1 MNFLLQSVQM
11 EVSATQTRSKLMEQ
25 TVLPTD
31 AKTSDKISLVLQT
44 IDKLLQIK
52 NKRYGDSMQKPVK
65 VFVKDADN
73 LTNDIAL
80 RKRLDEKLARI
91 ANADELRKND
101 TADLIGYLVLLCIE
115 KNWLNFED
123 LID

>member
-1 MNFLLQSVQM
+1 
-11 EVSATQTRSKLMEQ
+11 MEQ
-25 TVLPTD
+25 AASPKD
-31 AKTSDKISLVLQT
+31 ANTSDKISLVLQSL
-44 IDKLLQIK
+44 DMLLQTK
-52 NKRYGDSMQKPVK
+52 NKRYGDSMQKPVN
-65 VFVKDADN
+65 VFVKAKDN

-91 ANADELRKND
+91 ANAEELRKND

-115 KNWLNFED
+115 KDWLNFDD

>member
-1 MNFLLQSVQM
+1 
-11 EVSATQTRSKLMEQ
+11 MEQ
-25 TVLPTD
+25 EALPKD
-31 AKTSDKISLVLQT
+31 AKTSDKISLVLQS
-44 IDKLLQIK
+44 IEKLLQVK
-52 NKRYGDSMQKPVK
+52 NQRYGDSMQKPVN

-73 LTNDIAL
+73 LTNDKAL

-101 TADLIGYLVLLCIE
+101 VADLIGYLVLLCIE
-115 KNWLNFED
+115 KDWLNFDD

>member
-1 MNFLLQSVQM
+1 
-11 EVSATQTRSKLMEQ
+11 MEQ
-25 TVLPTD
+25 TALPTD
-31 AKTSDKISLVLQT
+31 AKTSDKISLVLQSL
-44 IDKLLQIK
+44 DKLLQVK
-52 NKRYGDSMQKPVK
+52 NQRYGDSMQNPVK
-65 VFVKDADN
+65 VFVKYSDK

-101 TADLIGYLVLLCIE
+101 VADLIGYLVLLCVD
-115 KNWLNFED
+115 KHWLNFED

>member
-1 MNFLLQSVQM
+1 MDVHIGMTTADKIKKVL
-11 EVSATQTRSKLMEQ
+11 VSAEH
-25 TVLPTD
+25 
-31 AKTSDKISLVLQT
+31 
-44 IDKLLQIK
+44 LLQIK
-52 NKRYGDSMQKPVK
+52 NRRYGDSMQKPVN
-65 VFVKDADN
+65 VFVKAKDN

-101 TADLIGYLVLLCIE
+101 VVDIMGYLVLLCVE

>member
-1 MNFLLQSVQM
+1 MDVPTGMTTADKIKKVL
-11 EVSATQTRSKLMEQ
+11 VSAEH
-25 TVLPTD
+25 
-31 AKTSDKISLVLQT
+31 
-44 IDKLLQIK
+44 LLQIK
-52 NKRYGDSMQKPVK
+52 NKRYSMQKPVN
-65 VFVKDADN
+65 VFVKDKDN

-115 KNWLNFED
+115 KDWLNFDD

>member
-1 MNFLLQSVQM
+1 
-11 EVSATQTRSKLMEQ
+11 MEQ
-25 TVLPTD
+25 TVLPKD
-31 AKTSDKISLVLQT
+31 AKTSDKISFVLHS
-44 IDKLLQIK
+44 INKLLQVK
-52 NKRYGDSMQKPVK
+52 NQRYGDSMQKPVN

-115 KNWLNFED
+115 NDWLNFED
-123 LID
+123 IID